1 MNILDEIIKDF
12 DLEYL
17 NATDIEAYNNL
28 RVKYLGKN
36 GRVTEALK
44 EIQNIPVSE
53 KKAYGE
59 SVNSLKNVICVYFY
73 IIIYLCFLI
82 YIRL

>member
-36 GRVTEALK
+36 GMVTEALK
-44 EIQNIPVSE
+44 
-53 KKAYGE
+53 
-59 SVNSLKNVICVYFY
+59 
-73 IIIYLCFLI
+73 
-82 YIRL
+82 